1 MSLLFIL
8 LTIIGTLIFL
18 TALLKISPFISF
30 ILVTILAGILL
41 DMPLSTIVLSFQ
53 KGIGDMLGSIL
64 VTLTAGAMIGKLVA
78 ESGAATVIAD
88 KIIEI
93 CGEKYLQ
100 WGLLLTGLIIGI
112 PLFYNVGF
120 VLVIPIVF
128 TLVYRYKLPAVY
140 VGIPML
146 AALSVA
152 HSLLPP
158 HPSPASL
165 IGTFQASMIKTFLYG
180 IAVAIPAIILAGP
193 VFARTLKN
201 IQPQG
206 ELPLVEHT
214 VAAHTLPGVFNSVFS
229 ALLPVF
235 LLLTT
240 YAFSFVATEYHTFIQ
255 VLNFIKEPSVLM
267 LISLIVVSIT
277 LGIQQGVGIKR
288 IMNTYESGIKDIA
301 MIILIIGASGGLKQV
316 LIDSK
321 ASLAIAEYFQALQI
335 HPFVLGWL
343 IAAIIRLCVGSATVA
358 GLTAAGIIAPL
369 MPHMNADPNLMILAI
384 GSGSIFCSHVN
395 DTGFW
400 MFKEYFN
407 VSIKDTF
414 LSWTIME
421 SIVSVMGLAGVLFL
435 SIWI

>member
-8 LTIIGTLIFL
+8 IAVIGTLIFL
-18 TALLKISPFISF
+18 TSVVKISPFISF

-41 DMPLSTIVLSFQ
+41 GMPLVDIVKSFQ

-64 VTLTAGAMIGKLVA
+64 ITLTAGAMIGKLVA

-88 KIIEI
+88 KIIDV

-165 IGTFQASMIKTFLYG
+165 VGTFHASMSKTFLYG
-180 IAVAIPAIILAGP
+180 IVVAIPAIILAGP
-193 VFARTLKN
+193 VFARTLKG
-201 IQPQG
+201 IQSQG

-214 VAAHTLPGVFNSVFS
+214 VAAHTLPGVFNSIFS

-235 LLLTT
+235 LLLI
-240 YAFSFVATEYHTFIQ
+240 TFLLSLIAEQ
-255 VLNFIKEPSVLM
+255 KMFIEILSFIKEPSVLM

-277 LGIQQGVGIKR
+277 LGIKQGVAIKN
-288 IMNTYESGIKDIA
+288 IMSTYEAGVKDIA
-301 MIILIIGASGGLKQV
+301 MILLIIAASGGLKQV
-316 LIDSK
+316 LIESQ
-321 ASLAIAEYFQALQI
+321 ASASIAAYFQTLQI
-335 HPFVLGWL
+335 NPLILGWL

-369 MPHMNADPNLMILAI
+369 MSHIHADPNLMILAI

-421 SIVSVMGLAGVLFL
+421 SIVSIMGLVGVLLL
-435 SIWI
+435 SLLV

>member
-8 LTIIGTLIFL
+8 IAVIGTLIFL
-18 TALLKISPFISF
+18 TAILKISPFISF
-30 ILVTILAGILL
+30 ILVTIFAGILL
-41 DMPLSTIVLSFQ
+41 GMPLVTIVQSFQ
-53 KGIGDMLGSIL
+53 KGMGDMLGSIL

-88 KIIEI
+88 KIIDV
-93 CGEKYLQ
+93 CGEKYVQ
-100 WGLLLTGLIIGI
+100 WGLLVTGLIIGI

-120 VLVIPIVF
+120 VLIIPIVF

-158 HPSPASL
+158 HPSPTSL
-165 IGTFQASMIKTFLYG
+165 VGTFHASMIKTFLYG
-180 IAVAIPAIILAGP
+180 IAVAIPAIIVAGP
-193 VFARTLKN
+193 VFASTLKN
-201 IQPQG
+201 IKSVG

-214 VAAHTLPGVFNSVFS
+214 VAAHTLPGVFNSIFS

-235 LLLTT
+235 LLLATFLL
-240 YAFSFVATEYHTFIQ
+240 AFITKDEMFIQ
-255 VLNFIKEPSVLM
+255 ILSFIKEPSILM
-267 LISLIVVSIT
+267 LLSLIIVSIT
-277 LGIQQGVGIKR
+277 LGLKQGVGIKS
-288 IMNTYESGIKDIA
+288 IMNTYESGVKDVA
-301 MIILIIGASGGLKQV
+301 MILLIIAASGGLKQL

-321 ASLAIAEYFQALQI
+321 ASVTIAEYFQTLQMN
-335 HPFVLGWL
+335 PFVLGWL
-343 IAAIIRLCVGSATVA
+343 IAAIIRLCLGSATVA

-369 MPHMNADPNLMILAI
+369 MSHIHADPNLMILAI

-421 SIVSVMGLAGVLFL
+421 SIVSVMGLIGVLLL
-435 SIWI
+435 SMWV

>member
-8 LTIIGTLIFL
+8 LAIIGSLILL
-18 TALLKISPFISF
+18 TAILKLSPFISF

-41 DMPLSTIVLSFQ
+41 GMPLVNIVQSFQ
-53 KGIGDMLGSIL
+53 KGIGDMLGGIL

-88 KIIEI
+88 KIIGV

-120 VLVIPIVF
+120 VLIIPIIF

-140 VGIPML
+140 AGIPML

-180 IAVAIPAIILAGP
+180 IVVAIPAIILAGP

-214 VAAHTLPGVFNSVFS
+214 AAAHTLPGGLNSIVS

-235 LLLTT
+235 LLLAT
-240 YAFSFVATEYHTFIQ
+240 FMLSFIIQ
-255 VLNFIKEPSVLM
+255 DKPFVDVLSFIKEPSVLM
-267 LISLIVVSIT
+267 LLSLIVVTFT
-277 LGIQQGVGIKR
+277 LGISQGASMKHV
-288 IMNTYESGIKDIA
+288 MNAYESGIKDIF
-301 MIILIIGASGGLKQV
+301 MIILIIGASGGLKQI

-321 ASLAIAEYFQALQI
+321 ASDTIAVYFQTLQI
-335 HPFVLGWL
+335 NSLILGWL
-343 IAAIIRLCVGSATVA
+343 IAAIIRLCLGSATVA
-358 GLTAAGIIAPL
+358 GLTTAGIIAP
-369 MPHMNADPNLMILAI
+369 MMGHIHVDPNLMILAI

-407 VSIKDTF
+407 VSMKDTF

-421 SIVSVMGLAGVLFL
+421 SIVSVMGLLGVLFL

>member
-8 LTIIGTLIFL
+8 IAVIGTLIFL
-18 TALLKISPFISF
+18 TAILKISPFISF
-30 ILVTILAGILL
+30 ILVTIFAGILL
-41 DMPLSTIVLSFQ
+41 GMPLVTIVQSFQ
-53 KGIGDMLGSIL
+53 KGMGDMLGSIL

-88 KIIEI
+88 KIIDV
-93 CGEKYLQ
+93 CGEKYVQ
-100 WGLLLTGLIIGI
+100 WGLLVTGLIIGI

-120 VLVIPIVF
+120 VLIIPIVF

-158 HPSPASL
+158 HPSPTSL
-165 IGTFQASMIKTFLYG
+165 VGTFHASMIKTFLYG
-180 IAVAIPAIILAGP
+180 IAVAIPAIIVAGP
-193 VFARTLKN
+193 VFASTLKN
-201 IQPQG
+201 IKSVG

-214 VAAHTLPGVFNSVFS
+214 VAAHTLPGVFNSIFS

-235 LLLTT
+235 LLLATFLL
-240 YAFSFVATEYHTFIQ
+240 AFITKDEMFIQ
-255 VLNFIKEPSVLM
+255 ILSFIKEPSILM
-267 LISLIVVSIT
+267 LLSLIIVSIT
-277 LGIQQGVGIKR
+277 LGLKQGVGIKS
-288 IMNTYESGIKDIA
+288 IMNTYESGVKDVA
-301 MIILIIGASGGLKQV
+301 MILLIIAASGGLKQL

-321 ASLAIAEYFQALQI
+321 ASVTIAEYFQTLQMN
-335 HPFVLGWL
+335 PFVLGWL
-343 IAAIIRLCVGSATVA
+343 IAAIIRLCLGSATVA

-369 MPHMNADPNLMILAI
+369 MSHIHADPNLMILAI

-421 SIVSVMGLAGVLFL
+421 SIVSVMGLAGVLLL
-435 SIWI
+435 SIWV

>member
-8 LTIIGTLIFL
+8 IAVIGTLIFL
-18 TALLKISPFISF
+18 TAILKISPFISF
-30 ILVTILAGILL
+30 ILVTIFAGILL
-41 DMPLSTIVLSFQ
+41 GMPLVTIVQSFQ
-53 KGIGDMLGSIL
+53 KGMGDMLGSIL

-88 KIIEI
+88 KIIDV
-93 CGEKYLQ
+93 CGEKYVQ
-100 WGLLLTGLIIGI
+100 WGLLVTGLIIGI

-120 VLVIPIVF
+120 VLIIPIVF

-146 AALSVA
+146 AALSIA

-158 HPSPASL
+158 HPSPTSL
-165 IGTFQASMIKTFLYG
+165 VGTFHASMIKTFLYG
-180 IAVAIPAIILAGP
+180 IAVAIPAIIVAGP
-193 VFARTLKN
+193 VFASTLKN
-201 IQPQG
+201 IKSVG

-214 VAAHTLPGVFNSVFS
+214 VAAHTLPGVFNSIFS

-235 LLLTT
+235 LLLATFLL
-240 YAFSFVATEYHTFIQ
+240 AFITKDEMFIQ
-255 VLNFIKEPSVLM
+255 ILSFIKEPSILM
-267 LISLIVVSIT
+267 LLSLIIVSIT
-277 LGIQQGVGIKR
+277 LGLKQGVGIKS
-288 IMNTYESGIKDIA
+288 IMNTYESGVKDVA
-301 MIILIIGASGGLKQV
+301 MILLIIAASGGLKQL

-321 ASLAIAEYFQALQI
+321 ASVTIAEYFQTLQMN
-335 HPFVLGWL
+335 PFVLGWL
-343 IAAIIRLCVGSATVA
+343 IAAIIRLCLGSATVA

-369 MPHMNADPNLMILAI
+369 MSHIHADPNLMILAI

-421 SIVSVMGLAGVLFL
+421 SIVSVMGLAGVLLL
-435 SIWI
+435 SIWV

>member
-8 LTIIGTLIFL
+8 IAVIGTLIFL

-41 DMPLSTIVLSFQ
+41 EMPLVTIVQSFQ
-53 KGIGDMLGSIL
+53 KGMGDMLGSIL

-88 KIIEI
+88 KIIDV

-100 WGLLLTGLIIGI
+100 WGLLVTGLIIGI

-120 VLVIPIVF
+120 VLIIPIVF

-158 HPSPASL
+158 HPSPTSL
-165 IGTFQASMIKTFLYG
+165 VGTFHASMIKTFLYG
-180 IAVAIPAIILAGP
+180 IAVAIPAIIVAGP
-193 VFARTLKN
+193 VFASTLKN
-201 IQPQG
+201 IKSVG

-214 VAAHTLPGVFNSVFS
+214 VAAHTLPGVFNSIFS

-235 LLLTT
+235 LLLATFLL
-240 YAFSFVATEYHTFIQ
+240 AFITKDEMFIQ
-255 VLNFIKEPSVLM
+255 ILSFIKEPSILM
-267 LISLIVVSIT
+267 LLSLIIVSIT
-277 LGIQQGVGIKR
+277 LGLKQGVGIKS
-288 IMNTYESGIKDIA
+288 IMNTYESGVKDVA
-301 MIILIIGASGGLKQV
+301 MILLIIAASGGLKQL

-321 ASLAIAEYFQALQI
+321 ASVTIAEYFQTLQMN
-335 HPFVLGWL
+335 PFVLGWL
-343 IAAIIRLCVGSATVA
+343 IAAIIRLCLGSATVA

-369 MPHMNADPNLMILAI
+369 MSHIHADPNLMILAI

-421 SIVSVMGLAGVLFL
+421 SIVSVMGLAGVLLL
-435 SIWI
+435 SIWV

>member
-1 MSLLFIL
+1 ML
-8 LTIIGTLIFL
+8 G
-18 TALLKISPFISF
+18 
-30 ILVTILAGILL
+30 GIL
-41 DMPLSTIVLSFQ
+41 I
-53 KGIGDMLGSIL
+53 
-64 VTLTAGAMIGKLVA
+64 TLTAGAMIGKLVA

-88 KIIEI
+88 KIIAI
-93 CGEKYLQ
+93 CGEKHLQ

-120 VLVIPIVF
+120 VLIIPIVF
-128 TLVYRYKLPAVY
+128 TLSYRYKLPAVY

-165 IGTFQASMIKTFLYG
+165 VGTFQASMVKTFLYG

-193 VFARTLKN
+193 VFARFLKN
-201 IQPQG
+201 IVPQG
-206 ELPLVEHT
+206 ELPLVEQAVPVH
-214 VAAHTLPGVFNSVFS
+214 ALPGVANSIFS

-235 LLLTT
+235 LLLT
-240 YAFSFVATEYHTFIQ
+240 AFLLSFSTENTQFVQI
-255 VLNFIKEPSVLM
+255 LSFIKEPSVLM
-267 LISLIVVSIT
+267 LISLVAVSIT
-277 LGIQQGVGIKR
+277 LGIRQGAGMKH
-288 IMNTYESGIKDIA
+288 IMRTYEAGVKDIA
-301 MIILIIGASGGLKQV
+301 IILLIIGASGGLKQV
-316 LIDSK
+316 LIDSE
-321 ASLAIAEYFQALQI
+321 ASIILAGYFQSLQI
-335 HPFVLGWL
+335 NPLVLGWL
-343 IAAIIRLCVGSATVA
+343 IAAIIRLCLGSATVA

-369 MPHMNADPNLMILAI
+369 MHHMQADANLMILAI

-407 VSIKDTF
+407 VTIKDTF

-421 SIVSVMGLAGVLFL
+421 TIVSVTGLAGVLVL
-435 SIWI
+435 SIWL